1 MNVIVEIVGTSSG
14 ILCQLA
20 MEPLDEVSPTFK
32 DKLIYSMMDISKPEG
47 LERLKQVRK
56 KLDRK
61 PNVPSI
67 LMNEEIVF
75 DFIPD
80 SDTLIE
86 AIRQRLE

>member
-1 MNVIVEIVGTSSG
+1 
-14 ILCQLA
+14 
-20 MEPLDEVSPTFK
+20 MEALDEVSPIFK
-32 DKLIYSMMDISKPEG
+32 DQLTYSMMDISRPEG
-47 LERLKQVRK
+47 LERLKEVRK

-75 DFIPD
+75 DSIPD

-86 AIRQRLE
+86 AIRQRLGKTE

>member
-1 MNVIVEIVGTSSG
+1 
-14 ILCQLA
+14 
-20 MEPLDEVSPTFK
+20 MEALDEVTPIFK
-32 DKLIYSMMDISKPEG
+32 DQMAYSLMDISRPDG

-75 DFIPD
+75 DAIPD

-86 AIRQRLE
+86 AIRQRLEGSV

>member
-1 MNVIVEIVGTSSG
+1 ME
-14 ILCQLA
+14 A
-20 MEPLDEVSPTFK
+20 MDEVSLIFK
-32 DKLIYSMMDISKPEG
+32 DQLAYSLMDISRPEG

-56 KLDRK
+56 RLDRK

-75 DFIPD
+75 DSIPD

-86 AIRQRLE
+86 AIQERLGKTE

>member
-1 MNVIVEIVGTSSG
+1 
-14 ILCQLA
+14 
-20 MEPLDEVSPTFK
+20 MEALDEVSPIFK
-32 DKLIYSMMDISKPEG
+32 DQLTYSMMDISRPEG
-47 LERLKQVRK
+47 LERLKRVRK

>member
-1 MNVIVEIVGTSSG
+1 
-14 ILCQLA
+14 
-20 MEPLDEVSPTFK
+20 MEALDEVSPIFK
-32 DKLIYSMMDISKPEG
+32 DRLTYSMMDISGPEG

-56 KLDRK
+56 NLDRK

-75 DFIPD
+75 DSIPD

>member
-1 MNVIVEIVGTSSG
+1 
-14 ILCQLA
+14 
-20 MEPLDEVSPTFK
+20 MEALDEVSPIFK
-32 DKLIYSMMDISKPEG
+32 DQLTYSMMDISSPEG

-56 KLDRK
+56 RLDRK

-86 AIRQRLE
+86 AIRQRL

>member
-1 MNVIVEIVGTSSG
+1 
-14 ILCQLA
+14 
-20 MEPLDEVSPTFK
+20 MEALDEVSPIFTNR
-32 DKLIYSMMDISKPEG
+32 LVYSMIDISKPEG
-47 LERLKQVRK
+47 LERLKAVRK

-75 DFIPD
+75 DSIPD

>member
-1 MNVIVEIVGTSSG
+1 
-14 ILCQLA
+14 
-20 MEPLDEVSPTFK
+20 MEALDEVSPIFK
-32 DKLIYSMMDISKPEG
+32 DQLAYSLMDVSRPEG

-75 DFIPD
+75 DAIPD

-86 AIRQRLE
+86 AIRQRLGESV

>member
-1 MNVIVEIVGTSSG
+1 
-14 ILCQLA
+14 
-20 MEPLDEVSPTFK
+20 MEALDEVSPIFK
-32 DKLIYSMMDISKPEG
+32 DQMAYSLMDVSRPEG

-75 DFIPD
+75 DAIPD

-86 AIRQRLE
+86 AIRQRLGESV